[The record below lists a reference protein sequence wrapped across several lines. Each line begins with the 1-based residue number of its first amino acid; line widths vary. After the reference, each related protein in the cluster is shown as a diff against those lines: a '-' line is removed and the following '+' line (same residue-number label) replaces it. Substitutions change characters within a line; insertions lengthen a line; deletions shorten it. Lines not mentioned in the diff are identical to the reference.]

1 MNKLFKSFKIKD
13 AFKFLSFE
21 IIFICITLPLLVYY
35 GPFHNVRNTLVKSF
49 MTTMNHQWMAE
60 VFLSDEKINQ
70 IMSEDTIS
78 AVYQNDKLTLQSN
91 VNVHN
96 DGTDIEL
103 YEIKGKKYDGKLLI
117 VQDPK
122 RIKVGYTDKLG
133 IEGEATSEIAKKYNA
148 VAAINGGGFE
158 GSTDGIAWT
167 GTGGIPKGLLMSE
180 GKIIHND
187 IKNHDEQNDV
197 MAITEEG
204 YLLVGKYS
212 LNQLNNLNVSEVISF
227 GPALIVNG
235 EKTIK
240 NGNGGWGI
248 APRTVLGQRKDGA
261 MILLVIDGRR
271 IDCLGATLKEVQDV
285 LYDFGAYNAVN
296 LDGGFSTTMYYNE
309 KVINNPPDILGE
321 RCVPSI
327 VYVEK

>member
-13 AFKFLSFE
+13 AFKFLIFE
-21 IIFICITLPLLVYY
+21 IIFICITLPFLIYY
-35 GPFHNVRNTLVKSF
+35 GPFHNVRNTFVKSF
-49 MTTMNHQWMAE
+49 MTTMDHQWMAKL
-60 VFLSDEKINQ
+60 FLSDEKITE
-70 IMSEDTIS
+70 IMSEDIITTI
-78 AVYQNDKLTLQSN
+78 YQNDKLSLQSN
-91 VNVHN
+91 VNVDN
-96 DGTDIEL
+96 NRTGIEL
-103 YEIKGKKYDGKLLI
+103 YEIKGKKYNGKLLI

-122 RIKVGYTDKLG
+122 RVKVGYTNKLG

-148 VAAINGGGFE
+148 AAAINGGGFQ

-167 GTGGIPKGLLMSE
+167 GTGGIPKGILMSK

-187 IKNHDEQNDV
+187 IKNDNEKNDV

-212 LNQLNNLNVSEVISF
+212 LNQLNNFNVSEIIFF
-227 GPALIVNG
+227 GPSLIVNG

-248 APRTVLGQRKDGA
+248 APRTALGQRKDGA

-271 IDCLGATLKEVQDV
+271 IDCLGATLKELQDI
-285 LYDFGAYNAVN
+285 LYDFGAYNAIN
-296 LDGGFSTTMYYNE
+296 LDGGFSTTMYYDGE
-309 KVINNPPDILGE
+309 VINNPPDILGE